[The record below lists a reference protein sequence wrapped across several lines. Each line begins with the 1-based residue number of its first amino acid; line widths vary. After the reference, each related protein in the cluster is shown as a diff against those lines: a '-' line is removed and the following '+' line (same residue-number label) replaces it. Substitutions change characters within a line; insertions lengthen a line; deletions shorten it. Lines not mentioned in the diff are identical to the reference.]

1 MNKNGYFRVQVKET
15 GRFLEIYPPSE
26 GGAPVDFNEVRNYLA
41 NKGYPVDMV
50 AINKA
55 INDSVSGMQTHMLD
69 NFSGGYPESEMFEIY
84 VTNDNMR
91 AVGRFYP
98 PSEGGNMLDRDEIIG
113 DLRARKIISGVNVD
127 VIDTFL
133 KERQYCQPY
142 LLAEGTPPKEGK
154 NGSIEYFF
162 NTDHN
167 TKPKLNDD
175 GTVNFFELDLISPC
189 KEGEVLARLTPAEK
203 GEDGFDIFGKRVK
216 PKDVTNPKFQSGNN
230 LEVSEDGLELISTIA
245 GNVSLVEGMVFVKS
259 VYEVNDV
266 DTSVGNIEYQ
276 GDVTV
281 RGNVKEGFSI
291 KSGGSVE
298 VKGVV
303 EGATIEAAEDII
315 IGHGMN
321 GMGKGVITAGGNVV
335 SKFIENARVISGGYV
350 TAEAIIHS
358 DVMAKTSI
366 TVNGKRGNITGGHV
380 KAGSDIEAKTIG
392 STMGVET
399 HVEVGADP
407 QIKLKAQAMEQ
418 EIQKYNKAL
427 EQVKPILANFMK
439 RLQKGDKLT
448 VDQTRYFK
456 ELNEQYKGLTEMISK
471 STKAYNEYME
481 KIKDEAV
488 DTVPT
493 VKVSGDCFPGTVIMI
508 NDVTKEIKTLTQR
521 TRFQREGAD
530 VRIKPL
536 Y

>member
-1 MNKNGYFRVQVKET
+1 MNKNGYFRVQVRNT
-15 GRFLEIYPPSE
+15 GRFLEIFPPQE
-26 GGAPVDFNEVRNYLA
+26 GGSPVDFNEVRNYLA
-41 NKGYPVDMV
+41 GKGYPVDMV

-55 INDSVSGMQTHMLD
+55 ILAAGTEKQVLQLDSLSG
-69 NFSGGYPESEMFEIY
+69 FPESEMFELY
-84 VTNDNMR
+84 VTDDKLK

-98 PSEGGNMLDRDEIIG
+98 PSEGGNVLDRDEIIG
-113 DLRARKIISGVNVD
+113 DLKARKIISGLNID

-133 KERQYCQPY
+133 EERQYCYPY
-142 LLAEGTPPKEGK
+142 LLAEGQPPKDGK
-154 NGSIEYFF
+154 DGSIEYFF

-167 TKPKLNDD
+167 TKPKLNED

-189 KEGEVLARLTPAEK
+189 KEGDVLARLTPAVP
-203 GEDGFDIFGKRVK
+203 GEDGFDVFGQRIK
-216 PKDVTNPKFQSGNN
+216 PRDVSNPEFKAGNN
-230 LEVSEDGLELISTIA
+230 LKLSDDGKELISGIT

-266 DTSVGNIEYQ
+266 DTSVGNIDYR
-276 GDVTV
+276 GDVLV
-281 RGNVKEGFSI
+281 RGNVKEGFI
-291 KSGGSVE
+291 VKSGGSVE

-321 GMGKGVITAGGNVV
+321 GMGKGVISAGGNIV
-335 SKFIENARVISGGYV
+335 SKFIENAKVVSGGYV
-350 TAEAIIHS
+350 SAEAIIHS
-358 DVMAKTSI
+358 DVMAKTQI
-366 TVNGKRGNITGGHV
+366 TVTGKRGNITGGRV
-380 KAGSDIEAKTIG
+380 KAGSDVEAKTIG
-392 STMGVET
+392 STMGVDT
-399 HVEVGADP
+399 YIEVGADP

-427 EQVKPILANFMK
+427 EQIKPILATFTQ

-448 VDQTRYFK
+448 VDQVRYVK
-456 ELNEQYKGLTEMISK
+456 QLNEQYKGLVETIAK
-471 STKAYNEYME
+471 STKAYNDYME
-481 KIKDEAV
+481 KIRDEAV
-488 DTVPT
+488 DNIPV
-493 VKVSGDCFPGTVIMI
+493 VKVSGDCFPGTVIVI
-508 NDVTKEIKTLTQR
+508 SDVRKEIKTLTQR